1 MIITLTKFEDVLIFS
16 PTVHR
21 DDRGFFLES
30 FNKEIQDVITDE
42 LVQDNHS
49 LSKKNV
55 FRGLHYQWN
64 KPMGK
69 LIRVVYGSG
78 LDFIVDIR
86 KDSKTFGQY
95 ITVPLSDQ
103 NFNIVWVPGHYAHGF
118 LSLQDNTQLTYK
130 TSAYYNSQA
139 DGCINPLSAE
149 LNLKFPID
157 NLDVILSDKDKQAQS
172 FTEYKQNSKF

>member
-30 FNKEIQDVITDE
+30 FNKEIQDAISDE

-55 FRGLHYQWN
+55 FRGLHYQWD

-69 LIRVVYGSG
+69 LVRVVHGSG

-86 KDSKTFGQY
+86 KDSKTYGQY
-95 ITVPLSDQ
+95 ITIPLSDQ

-139 DGCINPLSAE
+139 DGCINPLSTE
-149 LNLKFPID
+149 LNLEFTID

-172 FTEYKQNSKF
+172 FTEYKQNPKF

>member
-1 MIITLTKFEDVLIFS
+1 
-16 PTVHR
+16 VHR

-30 FNKEIQDVITDE
+30 FNKEIQDAISDE

-55 FRGLHYQWN
+55 FRGLHYQWD

-69 LIRVVYGSG
+69 LVRVVHGSG

-86 KDSKTFGQY
+86 KDSKTYGQY
-95 ITVPLSDQ
+95 ITIPLSDQ

-139 DGCINPLSAE
+139 DGCINPLSTE
-149 LNLKFPID
+149 LNLEFTID

-172 FTEYKQNSKF
+172 FTEYKQNPKF

>member
-30 FNKEIQDVITDE
+30 FNKEIQDAIPDE

-55 FRGLHYQWN
+55 FRGLHYQWD

-69 LIRVVYGSG
+69 LVRVVYGSG

-86 KDSKTFGQY
+86 KIQKH
-95 ITVPLSDQ
+95 IV
-103 NFNIVWVPGHYAHGF
+103 NILLY
-118 LSLQDNTQLTYK
+118 LYL
-130 TSAYYNSQA
+130 
-139 DGCINPLSAE
+139 IR
-149 LNLKFPID
+149 
-157 NLDVILSDKDKQAQS
+157 ILI
-172 FTEYKQNSKF
+172 